1 MITYKFRIKVNKDT
15 KDAQIHIIIS
25 YIFPM
30 AELKKRPDGGRG
42 GEKR

>member
-25 YIFPM
+25 YMFP
-30 AELKKRPDGGRG
+30 RPDGEARL
-42 GEKR
+42 KRPVPKSM